1 MYHETKNK
9 PHSVERERHFME
21 LFENSIV
28 QNYDM
33 PPSKIT
39 LNNYRDYFKKLEE
52 NEDTNLNL
60 SLTPSLSPT
69 IQTMRATT
77 LAEKV
82 ERINTSL
89 YAQNIDYHVT
99 NITLET
105 PYYTHNDVP
114 KLRKYTN
121 QLVATVK
128 TRLKRYSDRTKG
140 LMMCDTLA
148 MQRALG
154 AIDVSYF
161 ECAHEIPLAQP
172 RYRFVVELIVLTN
185 IKVNK
190 QLMKNRLLTEL
201 SQKSDAIK
209 KTLEFDTPKYP
220 FAIYVQNI
228 DKLTPTNRNDN
239 NHTALDVLSRN
250 DGYFVP
256 HAIFD
261 ELDPTRHVH
270 LMAFSNI
277 YRGISNMSRYHEYG
291 LCKDASSPLGI
302 I

>member
-1 MYHETKNK
+1 MYHETQNK
-9 PHSVERERHFME
+9 PHSVERERHFMA

-39 LNNYRDYFKKLEE
+39 LNNYHDYFKKLEE
-52 NEDTNLNL
+52 NEDTKLNL

-77 LAEKV
+77 LAEKIK
-82 ERINTSL
+82 RINTSL
-89 YAQNIDYHVT
+89 YARGIDYHVA
-99 NITLET
+99 NVTLET

-114 KLRKYTN
+114 KLRKYIN
-121 QLVATVK
+121 QLVNMVK
-128 TRLKRYSDRTKG
+128 LRLKQSSERTRG
-140 LMMCDTLA
+140 LMMCES
-148 MQRALG
+148 QHVQKALG
-154 AIDVSYF
+154 TIDVSYF
-161 ECAHEIPLAQP
+161 ECTHEIPLAQP
-172 RYRFVVELIVLTN
+172 RYRFVVEFIVLTN

-190 QLMKNRLLTEL
+190 RLMKNEL
-201 SQKSDAIK
+201 SAELSRKSDAIK
-209 KTLEFDTPKYP
+209 KTLQFDTPKYP
-220 FAIYVQNI
+220 FAVYVQNI

-239 NHTALDVLSRN
+239 SHTALDVLSRN

-256 HAIFD
+256 HDIFD

-277 YRGISNMSRYHEYG
+277 YRGISSMSRYHECG
-291 LCKDASSPLGI
+291 LCKEASSPLGI
-302 I
+302 S

>member
-1 MYHETKNK
+1 MYHETENK

-28 QNYDM
+28 QNYNM

-52 NEDTNLNL
+52 NEETQLNL

-69 IQTMRATT
+69 IQTIRATT
-77 LAEKV
+77 LAEKI

-89 YAQNIDYHVT
+89 YAHDIDYHVT
-99 NITLET
+99 NVTLET

-114 KLRKYTN
+114 KLRKYIN
-121 QLVATVK
+121 QLVNTVK
-128 TRLKRYSDRTKG
+128 LRLKQSSERTRG
-140 LMMCDTLA
+140 LAMCDSLA
-148 MQRALG
+148 LQKALG
-154 AIDVSYF
+154 FIDVSYF
-161 ECAHEIPLAQP
+161 ECAHDIPLAQP
-172 RYRFVVELIVLTN
+172 RYRFVVEFLVLTN
-185 IKVNK
+185 IKVSK
-190 QLMKNRLLTEL
+190 RLMKNEL
-201 SQKSDAIK
+201 SAELSRKSDVIK
-209 KTLEFDTPKYP
+209 KKLQFDTPKYP

-239 NHTALDVLSRN
+239 NHTALHVVSRN

-291 LCKDASSPLGI
+291 LCKEASSPLGI